1 MSKAAATWCA
11 TTPHASACACTP
23 QCIMVEGDPGKEMFF
38 LMKGEVEMLA
48 SDRRLGFLAEGAF
61 FGELAGVAWQQL

>member
-1 MSKAAATWCA
+1 
-11 TTPHASACACTP
+11 
-23 QCIMVEGDPGKEMFF
+23 MVEGDPGKEMFF